1 MRRKIVRVG
10 ASLCILLPKDVI
22 KTMDWDFGD
31 PIDLILDEEN
41 EKVVLRN
48 PREEEKKKKTFLEN
62 FSGFLDDYK
71 DVLLEIDPVEELND

>member
-22 KTMDWDFGD
+22 KTMEWDFGD

-41 EKVVLRN
+41 EKVILRN
-48 PREEEKKKKTFLEN
+48 PREEEKKKKSYLEDFNGFLE
-62 FSGFLDDYK
+62 DYK
-71 DVLLEIDPVEELND
+71 DVLMEIDPVEEVSN

>member
-22 KTMDWDFGD
+22 KTMEWDFGD

-41 EKVVLRN
+41 EKVILRN
-48 PREEEKKKKTFLEN
+48 IREEEEKEKSYLEKFAGFLE
-62 FSGFLDDYK
+62 DYK
-71 DVLLEIDPVEELND
+71 DVLNEIDPVEVKSD

>member
-1 MRRKIVRVG
+1 MERKIVRVG

-22 KTMDWDFGD
+22 KTMEWDFGD

-48 PREEEKKKKTFLEN
+48 PREKEQKKKSYLEDFNEFLE
-62 FSGFLDDYK
+62 DYK
-71 DVLLEIDPVEELND
+71 DVLMEIDPVEEVSD

>member
-31 PIDLILDEEN
+31 EIDLILDEEN

-48 PREEEKKKKTFLEN
+48 PREDVKKVQTYIEDFD
-62 FSGFLDDYK
+62 SFLDDYNE
-71 DVLLEIDPVEELND
+71 VLTKIDLVATGSD

>member
-22 KTMDWDFGD
+22 KTMEWDFGD

-48 PREEEKKKKTFLEN
+48 PREEDKKTKTYLEKFVN
-62 FSGFLDDYK
+62 FQEDFK
-71 DVLLEIDPVEELND
+71 DILEEIDPEKEIIT

>member
-22 KTMDWDFGD
+22 KTMEWDFGD

-41 EKVVLRN
+41 EKVILRN
-48 PREEEKKKKTFLEN
+48 PREEEQKKKSYLEDFNEFLE
-62 FSGFLDDYK
+62 DYK
-71 DVLLEIDPVEELND
+71 DVLMEIDPVEEVSD

>member
-22 KTMDWDFGD
+22 RAMEWDFGD

-41 EKVVLRN
+41 EKVILRN
-48 PREEEKKKKTFLEN
+48 PREEEQKRKSYLEDFHGFLE
-62 FSGFLDDYK
+62 DYK
-71 DVLLEIDPVEELND
+71 DVLMEIDPVEEVSD

>member
-22 KTMDWDFGD
+22 KTMEWDFGD

-41 EKVVLRN
+41 EKVIFRN
-48 PREEEKKKKTFLEN
+48 PREEEQKKKSYLEDFNEFLE
-62 FSGFLDDYK
+62 DYK
-71 DVLLEIDPVEELND
+71 DVLMEIDPVEEVSD

>member
-1 MRRKIVRVG
+1 MKRKIVRVG

-22 KTMDWDFGD
+22 KTMEWDFGD

-48 PREEEKKKKTFLEN
+48 PREKEQKKKSYLEDFNGFLE
-62 FSGFLDDYK
+62 DYK
-71 DVLLEIDPVEELND
+71 DVLMEIDPAEEVSD

>member
-1 MRRKIVRVG
+1 MIRKIVRVG

-22 KTMDWDFGD
+22 KAMEWDFGD

-48 PREEEKKKKTFLEN
+48 PREEEQKKKTYLEDFNEFLE
-62 FSGFLDDYK
+62 DYK
-71 DVLLEIDPVEELND
+71 SVLLKIDPVDQISD

>member
-22 KTMDWDFGD
+22 KTMAWDFGD

-41 EKVVLRN
+41 EKVILRN
-48 PREEEKKKKTFLEN
+48 PREEEQKKKTYLEDFNEFLEN
-62 FSGFLDDYK
+62 YK
-71 DVLLEIDPVEELND
+71 DVLMKIDPAEEVSN

>member
-22 KTMDWDFGD
+22 KTMEWDFGD

-41 EKVVLRN
+41 EKVILRN
-48 PREEEKKKKTFLEN
+48 IRAGFLE
-62 FSGFLDDYK
+62 DYK
-71 DVLLEIDPVEELND
+71 DVLNEIDPVEVKSD